1 MAPISTTSSE
11 QLIRRFLP
19 LADSIARRFAVRWQ
33 RVIELDDAVQI
44 ARLTLVT
51 KARDVRNPATAPAFL
66 KAHIHGALQHWL
78 RDHSRL
84 VHIPRRAQEA
94 SGYAFPFGHS
104 SLDAP
109 SAGTGVSLLEA
120 MAEAPVEEEESS
132 GLPVPLEEL
141 LDCLPAH
148 QAAMIRLHVLE
159 GTSLRQAGAQL
170 GVSHSTAERRVKQGL
185 ASLRELLA

>member
-1 MAPISTTSSE
+1 VKQGSPRTRKLRSSCLCRCRTAPPARLAAKVGPISTPSSE

-19 LADSIARRFAVRWQ
+19 LADSIARRFSVRWQ

-94 SGYAFPFGHS
+94 CAYAFPFCHS
-104 SLDAP
+104 SLDAF
-109 SAGTGVSLLEA
+109 SA
-120 MAEAPVEEEESS
+120 
-132 GLPVPLEEL
+132 
-141 LDCLPAH
+141 
-148 QAAMIRLHVLE
+148 RL
-159 GTSLRQAGAQL
+159 
-170 GVSHSTAERRVKQGL
+170 RRKT
-185 ASLRELLA
+185 

>member
-1 MAPISTTSSE
+1 MAPISTPSSE
-11 QLIRRFLP
+11 ALIRRFLP

-51 KARDVRNPATAPAFL
+51 TARRISNPATAPAFL

-84 VHIPRRAQEA
+84 VNIPRRAQEA

-109 SAGTGVSLLEA
+109 SATTGVSLLEA
-120 MAEAPVEEEESS
+120 MAEVTGPVEEAS
-132 GLPVPLEEL
+132 GLPVPLDEL
-141 LDCLPAH
+141 LDCLPAA
-148 QAAMIRLHVLE
+148 QAVMIRLHILE
-159 GTSLRQAGAQL
+159 GVSLRAAGAQQ

>member
-1 MAPISTTSSE
+1 MAPISTPSSE

-19 LADSIARRFAVRWQ
+19 LADSIARRFAARWQ

-84 VHIPRRAQEA
+84 VHIPRLAQEA
-94 SGYAFPFGHS
+94 CAYAFPFCHS

-109 SAGTGVSLLEA
+109 SARLRRKTSSL
-120 MAEAPVEEEESS
+120 
-132 GLPVPLEEL
+132 GQ
-141 LDCLPAH
+141 
-148 QAAMIRLHVLE
+148 QALSVQTHHP
-159 GTSLRQAGAQL
+159 GAFSA
-170 GVSHSTAERRVKQGL
+170 SHSGGTPGTERPCHAGL
-185 ASLRELLA
+185 LQLVERSE